1 MNNNYNDYS
10 ETILD
15 YRKLKVGNY
24 LRKSSEGE
32 DKQVLSLG
40 SQKDECLRTADF
52 YKLPPFVD
60 VYEEAKSAKLA
71 GIRTEFTRLI
81 KDIQSGKINTI
92 LCWHLNRIARNMT
105 EGGIIIDL
113 LSSGTLKAII
123 TPHEVYNQNTDV
135 SVISLYFG
143 ASKQYSK
150 NLSKDVKRGQR
161 TKASSGLPASQ
172 ASLGFRNSLEGEKG
186 TRWWYVDE
194 ERFWKVKKLLE
205 LFLEGNYPVRKLH
218 RYAIEELNLTTP
230 VKKKQGGR
238 PIAVQS
244 IYNMLKNP
252 VYAGFF
258 YTQGE
263 KYPLRTELPRMI
275 TEEQHEKILQMIEG
289 RKKPRA
295 QKHKAVYSGF
305 IYSNEGDFIGQDI
318 KYQIIC
324 DCKHKFSYRNKT
336 HCPKCGKAITK
347 FENSKYFIQSYYYN
361 NRKKKSGLSYK
372 SIRESKISSKLI
384 TYVND
389 SLVLPNELCEWS
401 KRHICEL
408 KNKEVTEN
416 LYKVKDREL
425 RLADFELKKSRLRA
439 MWRDAKITEKEYD
452 QDLAMLTVEYK
463 DLQTNVTEI
472 DWLKELNDI
481 ADITTTIIDVLST
494 GSYDAKRSILTKL
507 GSRLTWDDEKLLI
520 DSKKSINT
528 FINGVKTVKPILS
541 KFGNQKALVR
551 QELKDDSSELC
562 TRLRRM

>member
-1 MNNNYNDYS
+1 M
-10 ETILD
+10 ETPLD
-15 YRKLKVGNY
+15 YKKLKVGNY

-40 SQKDECLRTADF
+40 SQKDECHRTADF
-52 YKLPPFVD
+52 YKLPPVVD

-71 GIRTEFTRLI
+71 GLRPEFTRMV
-81 KDIQSGKINTI
+81 KDIYSGKINTI

-105 EGGIIIDL
+105 EGGMIIDL

-161 TKASSGLPASQ
+161 TKASNGLPASQ

-205 LFLEGNYPVRKLH
+205 LFLDGNYPVRKLQ
-218 RYAIEELNLTTP
+218 RYAIAELNLTTP

-238 PIAVQS
+238 PIAIQS

-263 KYPLRTELPRMI
+263 KYPLRSDLPRMI
-275 TEEQHEKILQMIEG
+275 TEDQHERILRMIEDK
-289 RKKPRA
+289 KKPKV

-305 IYSNEGDFIGQDI
+305 IFSNEGDFIGQDV

-324 DCKHKFSYRNKT
+324 DCKHKFAYRNKT
-336 HCPKCGKAITK
+336 HCPKCDKAITK

-361 NRKKKSGLSYK
+361 NRKKKAGLDYK
-372 SIRESKISSKLI
+372 SIPESEIGVELLKYMKE
-384 TYVND
+384 
-389 SLVLPNELCEWS
+389 SLTLPTELCDWS
-401 KRHICEL
+401 KKYIYEL
-408 KNKEVTEN
+408 KDKEVSEN
-416 LYKVKDREL
+416 LYKVQDKEKR
-425 RLADFELKKSRLRA
+425 RADFELKKSRMRA
-439 MWRDAKITEKEYD
+439 MLRDGKITEEEYD
-452 QDLAMLTVEYK
+452 QDLALLALEYK
-463 DLQTNVTEI
+463 DTQNDVKTV
-472 DWLKELNDI
+472 DWMKEMSEM
-481 ADITTTIIDVLST
+481 ADITTVIIDILAK
-494 GSYDAKRSILTKL
+494 GSFEAKRNILTRL
-507 GSRLTWDDEKLLI
+507 GSNLIWNDEKLLI
-520 DSKKSINT
+520 DSKKSVNT
-528 FINGVKTVKPILS
+528 LINGLKSVKPILS
-541 KFGNQKALVR
+541 KFGNQKALVE
-551 QELKDDSSELC
+551 QELNDNSSELC
-562 TRLRRM
+562 TTLRRLWVKYPHV